1 MTPPTPLYLLSG
13 PTASGKTAVAHLLAE
28 RMGLRLLSVD
38 SMMVY
43 RNMDIG
49 TAKPSQDEI
58 TRYDYC
64 GLNLCNP
71 GDDFSTGK
79 WIQQIARDLDARPT
93 LAVGGTGL
101 YFRALIDG
109 LTEKDSP
116 GDRQQTQSVSEL
128 QAQITDLDPLAL
140 SQLAD
145 PENPRRL
152 ERALTWLQ
160 AGKPLPATWQKR
172 SAFPAPVLRWPV
184 ADLNARILQ
193 RATDMFEQGLLA
205 ETQALLSA
213 GSLTGTAAQAIG
225 YAEAQAVLLGEINQ
239 PAAIEAIAT
248 RTRRYA
254 KRQRTWFRNQMD
266 ARWVDVE
273 NTHKVELIADKIAA
287 IWQDTGPFSFN
298 RSAYG

>member
-58 TRYDYC
+58 TSYDYC

-109 LTEKDSP
+109 LTEKDSH
-116 GDRQQTQSVSEL
+116 GDRWQSQSVSEL
-128 QAQITDLDPLAL
+128 QAQITDLDP
-140 SQLAD
+140 
-145 PENPRRL
+145 PRFV
-152 ERALTWLQ
+152 
-160 AGKPLPATWQKR
+160 P
-172 SAFPAPVLRWPV
+172 
-184 ADLNARILQ
+184 
-193 RATDMFEQGLLA
+193 
-205 ETQALLSA
+205 
-213 GSLTGTAAQAIG
+213 IG
-225 YAEAQAVLLGEINQ
+225 
-239 PAAIEAIAT
+239 
-248 RTRRYA
+248 
-254 KRQRTWFRNQMD
+254 
-266 ARWVDVE
+266 
-273 NTHKVELIADKIAA
+273 
-287 IWQDTGPFSFN
+287 
-298 RSAYG
+298 

>member
-43 RNMDIG
+43 RDMDIG
-49 TAKPSQDEI
+49 TAKPSPDEI
-58 TRYDYC
+58 ARYDYG

-71 GDDFSTGK
+71 GTDFSTGK
-79 WIQQIARDLDARPT
+79 WIRQIARELDERPT

-116 GDRQQTQSVSEL
+116 TEREEPRSVSEL
-128 QAQITDLDPLAL
+128 QSLIADLDPLAL
-140 SQLAD
+140 SRLAD

-152 ERALTWLQ
+152 ERALNWLQ

-172 SAFPAPVLRWPV
+172 SAFPVAVLRRPV
-184 ADLNARILQ
+184 EDLNARILQ

-225 YAEAQAVLLGEINQ
+225 YAEAQAVLLGEIDL
-239 PAAIEAIAT
+239 PAAIEKVAT

-273 NTHKVELIADKIAA
+273 NSNKVELIADKIAD
-287 IWQDTGPFSFN
+287 IWQGTGPFSFN